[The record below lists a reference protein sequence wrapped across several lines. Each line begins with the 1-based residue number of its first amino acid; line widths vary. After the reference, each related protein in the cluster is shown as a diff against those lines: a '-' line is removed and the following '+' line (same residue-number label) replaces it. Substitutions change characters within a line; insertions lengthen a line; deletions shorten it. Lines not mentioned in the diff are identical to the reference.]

1 VERSRSTLTPMIPPI
16 LPVLGAIAVA
26 GGVAASVLYS
36 ERRRRAAL
44 EEYCLIRGYR
54 FERERPGAAVP
65 LADAFG
71 IFAHGRRR
79 RWGATITGQV
89 GGRPFTAFEYSY
101 VTGGG
106 HGSHHH
112 RFSAMLWESA
122 EASLP
127 RFSLVPEGFFRRL
140 AQRLGTQDFDFE
152 EDPEFSR
159 AYQLQGDDE
168 RAVRALFTSTRRAML
183 MAEAPDGRHA
193 PRHHL
198 AGAGTQLLWW
208 REGRLPQSEALDQLV
223 ADGDR
228 LRRTFM
234 EASRSS

>member
-1 VERSRSTLTPMIPPI
+1 MILPI
-16 LPVLGAIAVA
+16 LPILGAVAVA
-26 GGVAASVLYS
+26 GGVVVSVLYY

-54 FERERPGAAVP
+54 FERERPGTEAA
-65 LADAFG
+65 LAGTFG
-71 IFAHGRRR
+71 VFTQGHRR

-89 GGRPFTAFEYSY
+89 GGRPFTAFEYAY

-106 HGSHHH
+106 KHSNHH
-112 RFSAMLWESA
+112 RLTAMLWESA
-122 EASLP
+122 EANLP
-127 RFSLVPEGFFRRL
+127 RFSLGPESFFHRM
-140 AQRLGTQDFDFE
+140 AQRFGKQDFDFE

-183 MAEAPDGRHA
+183 MAEAPDGRRA
-193 PRHHL
+193 PKHHL
-198 AGAGTQLLWW
+198 AGAGTRLLWW
-208 REGRLPQSEALDQLV
+208 RDGRLPGPDDLDQLI

-228 LRRTFM
+228 LRRLFM
-234 EASRSS
+234 ESREDA

>member
-1 VERSRSTLTPMIPPI
+1 MIAPF
-16 LPVLGAIAVA
+16 LPVVGAVVVA
-26 GGVAASVLYS
+26 GGVAATVVYRD
-36 ERRRRAAL
+36 RRRRAAL

-54 FERERPGAAVP
+54 FERERPGAEAP
-65 LADAFG
+65 FAGTFG
-71 IFAHGRRR
+71 VFTHGHRR
-79 RWGATITGQV
+79 RWGTTITGQV

-106 HGSHHH
+106 QHSSRH
-112 RFSAMLWESA
+112 RFTAMLWESA
-122 EASLP
+122 DANLP
-127 RFSLVPEGFFRRL
+127 RFTIVPEGFFRRL
-140 AQRLGTQDFDFE
+140 SQRFGAQDFDFD

-198 AGAGTQLLWW
+198 AGGGTQLLWW
-208 REGRLPQSEALDQLV
+208 RDGRLPQSEALDQLV

-228 LRRTFM
+228 LRRLFM
-234 EASRSS
+234 EGRD